1 MRERER
7 ERENMME
14 EKRHDSVREENEYYL
29 FSYVFITFSKK
40 IELESSGCSCFEANL
55 KGFKT

>member
-1 MRERER
+1 
-7 ERENMME
+7 MME

-29 FSYVFITFSKK
+29 FSYVFITFSKQ
-40 IELESSGCSCFEANL
+40 IELESSGCSGFEANL